1 LKFST
6 GGDYFNAGSL
16 SFQGANFWGDAICKK
31 KRPLQNGARPP
42 SLATALHIATATP
55 TRANQTRGNK
65 NGKEDLEEGKEDR
78 SDEAV
83 DGSGQVSTGYHARRL
98 TLLQERGVRAL
109 ESFSWKRADAVMGR
123 PFSRVCKVSGTNKR
137 SREIGSWPRMLSQ

>member
-1 LKFST
+1 MPLLKFST
-6 GGDYFNAGSL
+6 AGDYFNARSAGCTETRSC
-16 SFQGANFWGDAICKK
+16 SDAICKK
-31 KRPLQNGARPP
+31 NRLLRAWVRRP
-42 SLATALHIATATP
+42 SLATALHTTAATP

-83 DGSGQVSTGYHARRL
+83 DVCGHRQEVNTRCDARHL

-109 ESFSWKRADAVMGR
+109 QIFSLEKG
-123 PFSRVCKVSGTNKR
+123 
-137 SREIGSWPRMLSQ
+137 